1 MRVTI
6 FVGEKSVSIGGMQ
19 THFNNVAGYFLK
31 NHQLDYIIYRFPFME
46 VYSGEQQKEV
56 PIKSLEAFWDAIK
69 ESAVFFFSDGWW
81 IEEWGD
87 LRKRFPQKLFVFR
100 TGGNEFV
107 KAPYEDNSYPLVAR
121 QSIWSQKINDCM
133 DFVISN
139 SRYTT
144 NRLVHQGV
152 NLNRILTIRGGIA
165 FEECQ
170 LNHSRKPML
179 RKEIDAKFGTTG
191 KKIFAIVSRFEPFKG
206 IMEVLSVFSELN
218 EYKDFFLLLVGDGSE
233 KSRIE
238 TFCTEHINKKQF
250 CILPATD
257 NHEAMKYI
265 AAADYYM
272 NCSRYQIKKSGCEY
286 YIHTETM
293 GRSLFEA
300 IYQFVPVIATDV
312 GGTAELF
319 DEFEKVGILIRDT
332 KQDKKSV
339 IKDILDGGKNCLSY
353 GQRYSE
359 YGWNYIT
366 EKLYDT
372 LFEVRKG
379 SLRKR
384 VALCLD
390 IDGTIYHN
398 SFSEQDN
405 IKNLELILSMTEF
418 SEIIINSA
426 ANYDEI
432 LQRYPIF
439 EHYLD
444 RIIIISNCGKHLY
457 MYGIEDTFWKNYTE
471 SIPGI
476 QAHIVGWVQDQLIQN
491 GMLVDSVKFVDK
503 LYINF
508 KINGYIDGGVIDA
521 INQNLENKQYMLVF
535 NNGNVKLI
543 SKIVNKAAPIRYLIA
558 LNGTVSYWIGA
569 GNNVLDVAFMC
580 LCDRSYSV
588 NYESQ
593 AFEMVCVNNDED
605 MKRLIN
611 NIKVDIGG
619 YLKNG
624 AP

>member
-1 MRVTI
+1 
-6 FVGEKSVSIGGMQ
+6 
-19 THFNNVAGYFLK
+19 
-31 NHQLDYIIYRFPFME
+31 ME
-46 VYSGEQQKEV
+46 AYSSEQQKEV
-56 PIKSLEAFWDAIK
+56 PIKSKDAFYDAIK
-69 ESAVFFFSDGWW
+69 ESSVFFFNDGWW
-81 IEEWGD
+81 VEEWSD

-107 KAPYEDNSYPLVAR
+107 KAPYEDNRYPLAVR
-121 QSIWSQKINDCM
+121 QSIWSHKINDCM

-144 NRLVHQGV
+144 NRLTHQGV

-170 LNHSRKPML
+170 LNYSRKLIL
-179 RKEIDAKFGTTG
+179 RKEIDARFDTAG

-218 EYKDFFLLLVGDGSE
+218 EYKDFFLLMVGDGSE
-233 KSRIE
+233 KSQIE
-238 TFCTEHINKKQF
+238 AFCKEHIDKKQF

-257 NHEAMKYI
+257 NYEAMKYI
-265 AAADYYM
+265 AAADHYM
-272 NCSRYQIKKSGCEY
+272 NCSRYHIKKSGCEE

-312 GGTAELF
+312 AGTAELF
-319 DEFEKVGILIRDT
+319 DEFEMVGLLIRDT
-332 KQDKKSV
+332 KQDKKSA

-366 EKLYDT
+366 EKLYKP
-372 LFEVRKG
+372 LFQAKKG
-379 SLRKR
+379 SLTRR

-398 SFSEQDN
+398 GLSEQDN
-405 IKNLELILSMTEF
+405 NKNLGSILSMTDLC
-418 SEIIINSA
+418 EIIINSA

-432 LQRYPIF
+432 LERYPIF
-439 EHYLD
+439 KHYLD

-457 MYGIEDTFWKNYTE
+457 TYGTEDLFWKNYME

-476 QAHIVGWVQDQLIQN
+476 QSHIVGWVQDQLIQN
-491 GMLVDSVKFVDK
+491 GMLVNSVKFVDK
-503 LYINF
+503 LYVNF
-508 KINGYIDGGVIDA
+508 KINGCIDGEVINA

-535 NNGNVKLI
+535 NGRNIKLI
-543 SKIVNKAAPIRYLIA
+543 SRIVNKAAPIRYLIT

-569 GNNVLDVAFMC
+569 GNNVLDAAFMR
-580 LCDRSYSV
+580 LCDKAYSV
-588 NYESQ
+588 NYESK
-593 AFEMVCVNNDED
+593 AFEMVCVNNDGD
-605 MKRLIN
+605 MKRLID
-611 NIKVDIGG
+611 NIKVDIGE
-619 YLKNG
+619 YLNNG
-624 AP
+624 TP